1 LADGSLEPTPQDSRQ
16 ATYAPLLKKQDGRI
30 DWARPAREIECFIR
44 GVNPWP
50 GAYTF
55 CDDRRLK
62 IYSARNLG
70 REAQADPGTVLVGF
84 PCELRIATGEGMLLL
99 EEIQGA
105 SGKCLLTKDF
115 LCGCHIAPGTK
126 LG

>member
-1 LADGSLEPTPQDSRQ
+1 MKKKDGL
-16 ATYAPLLKKQDGRI
+16 I
-30 DWARPAREIECFIR
+30 DWTRSAGEIENFIR

-55 CDDRRLK
+55 CGNRRLK
-62 IYSARNLG
+62 VYAARDLDTHTDL
-70 REAQADPGTVLVGF
+70 APGTVLVGF
-84 PCELRIATGEGMLLL
+84 PCELRVATGRGSILL

-115 LCGCHIAPGTK
+115 LCGCHIEPGTR
-126 LG
+126 LC